1 VGKPPERES
10 IACKFALEGEGVTFV
25 SGVEGVWIAG
35 TGDVDA
41 EFDRFG
47 LRRLPFG
54 AEVPDD
60 GDCSFLDVGERE
72 AGLRCVTKRW
82 TM

>member
-1 VGKPPERES
+1 LVR
-10 IACKFALEGEGVTFV
+10 
-25 SGVEGVWIAG
+25 GVEGVWMAG
-35 TGDVDA
+35 KGAA
-41 EFDRFG
+41 ELELEYGF
-47 LRRLPFG
+47 RLALVFG

-60 GDCSFLDVGERE
+60 DDCSFLDPGERE

>member
-1 VGKPPERES
+1 MAGKGAAELELEYGFRL
-10 IACKFALEGEGVTFV
+10 ALV
-25 SGVEGVWIAG
+25 
-35 TGDVDA
+35 
-41 EFDRFG
+41 
-47 LRRLPFG
+47 FG

-60 GDCSFLDVGERE
+60 DDCSFLDPGERE